1 MSKIRIFALG
11 GLNEDGKNMYV
22 VEADKDIFIFDAGLK
37 YPKDRLLGIDYII
50 PSFNYLKENIKR
62 IKGIFLSHGHESN
75 MGAISDIVMDLP
87 NIPIY
92 GLKYT
97 MEVLKLQLALDKVV
111 ARNLNEIKSDVRIDF
126 GRFSVFPI
134 RVTHSI
140 PDSTLYVLNTPD
152 GSIVYGGDFIFDPTM
167 TDSYGCDI
175 GKLAYIGKQKQKV
188 LCLMTESMYAEHD
201 GFTSPNH
208 RVSSF
213 IKEVLKTNENRII
226 MSVLPAHIYRIQEI
240 FDEVSKTHRK
250 IVIMGKYLQEIIYKS
265 LDMNY
270 LNINRNKIGDLSNLN
285 DKGVVILVS
294 DFKDKPY
301 ANLER
306 ILKDNDKY
314 VRLQETDTIFI
325 TEPMYMGVEKR
336 MVMIMDEFAKRK
348 INVVSLSNKKHLLFH
363 PSKEDLMLMINM
375 MKPKYYFPI
384 KGNYKD
390 QVENANLALKL
401 GISKDN
407 IILKQNGDVVT
418 FINGK
423 LVEREE
429 KIKVDEV
436 LIDGKSQ
443 NDIGELVLKDR
454 EMLAEAG
461 IVLVTATLDKKTK
474 EILAGPEILTRGFI
488 YVKDNMDIL
497 KESSVI
503 SERIIKNNIYGSH
516 VDYNT
521 IKQDIRTTL
530 GKYFYETT
538 ECRPMI
544 ITVISE
550 V

>member
-1 MSKIRIFALG
+1 MSKIRLFALG

-22 VEADKDIFIFDAGLK
+22 VEVDKDIFIFDSGLK

-50 PSFNYLKENIKR
+50 PSFDYLKENKKR

-75 MGAISDIVMDLP
+75 IGAMGDILMDLP
-87 NIPIY
+87 SIPVY

-97 MEVLKLQLALDKVV
+97 MEMLKIQLALDKVE
-111 ARNLNEIKSDVRIDF
+111 ATNLREIKANSKLNF
-126 GRFSVFPI
+126 GDNSIFPI
-134 RVTHSI
+134 EVTHSI
-140 PDSTLYVLNTPD
+140 PDSTLYVLNTKD

-167 TDSYGCDI
+167 TNHFSCDI
-175 GKLAYIGKQKQKV
+175 GRLAYIGKQNV
-188 LCLMTESMYAEHD
+188 LCLMTESMYSEKD
-201 GFTSPNH
+201 GFTSPKH
-208 RVSSF
+208 RVAPF
-213 IKEVLKTNENRII
+213 IRSVLHDNENRII

-240 FDEVSKTHRK
+240 FDEVSKTNRK
-250 IVIMGKYLQEIIYKS
+250 IVIMGKMLQDI
-265 LDMNY
+265 
-270 LNINRNKIGDLSNLN
+270 INRSLELKYLTINETKIGDLSNLN
-285 DKGVVILVS
+285 DKGVVVLVS
-294 DFKDKPY
+294 DLKDKPY

-314 VRLQETDTIFI
+314 IKLMETDTIFI

-336 MVMIMDEFAKRK
+336 MVMIMDEFAKKK
-348 INVVSLSNKKHLLFH
+348 INIISLSNKNHLLFH
-363 PSKEDLMLMINM
+363 PSKEDLMLMIKM
-375 MKPKYYFPI
+375 MNPKYYFPI
-384 KGNYKD
+384 KGNYKN
-390 QVENANLALKL
+390 QVENGNLALKL
-401 GISKDN
+401 GIKKEN
-407 IILKQNGDVVT
+407 ILLKQNGDVIT

-423 LVEREE
+423 LIDDNTH
-429 KIKVDEV
+429 IKVDEV

-503 SERIIKNNIYGSH
+503 SERIIKNNISNNY

-521 IKQDIRTTL
+521 IKQEIRTTL

-544 ITVISE
+544 ITVIGE

>member
-1 MSKIRIFALG
+1 MSKIKIFALG

-22 VEADKDIFIFDAGLK
+22 VSVDNDIFIFDCGLK

-50 PSFNYLKENIKR
+50 PSYDYLKENKKN

-75 MGAISDIVMDLP
+75 IGAVSDILMDLKD
-87 NIPIY
+87 IPIY

-97 MEVLKLQLALDKVV
+97 LEMLKFQLALDKVE
-111 ARNLNEIKSDVRIDF
+111 ATNLREIKPHSKINF
-126 GRFSVFPI
+126 GNNSIFPI
-134 RVTHSI
+134 TVTHSI
-140 PDSTLYVLNTPD
+140 PDSTLYVLNTKD
-152 GSIVYGGDFIFDPTM
+152 GSIVYTGDFIFDPTM
-167 TDSYGCDI
+167 TDHFSCDI
-175 GKLAYIGKQKQKV
+175 GRLAYIGKQNV
-188 LCLMTESMYAEHD
+188 LCLLSESMYAEHD
-201 GFTSPNH
+201 GFTSPKH

-213 IKEVLKTNENRII
+213 IKEVLHNNENRII

-240 FDEVSKTHRK
+240 FNEISKTNRK
-250 IVIMGKYLQEIIYKS
+250 IVIMGKNLQDIINKS
-265 LDMNY
+265 LELKY
-270 LNINRNKIGDLSNLN
+270 LHINKTKIGDLN
-285 DKGVVILVS
+285 DLSSKGVVILVS
-294 DFKDKPY
+294 DLKEKPY

-314 VRLQETDTIFI
+314 IKLNESDTIFI
-325 TEPMYMGVEKR
+325 TEPMYLGVEKR
-336 MVMIMDEFAKRK
+336 MVMIMDEFAKK
-348 INVVSLSNKKHLLFH
+348 NINVIALSSKNHLLFH
-363 PSKEDLMLMINM
+363 PSKEDLMLMIKM
-375 MKPKYYFPI
+375 MNPKYYFPI

-401 GISKDN
+401 GISKEN
-407 IILKQNGDVVT
+407 ILLKQNGDVVT

-423 LVEREE
+423 LVNSNEV
-429 KIKVDEV
+429 IKVDEV

-461 IVLVTATLDKKTK
+461 IVLVTATLDRKTK

-503 SERIIKNNIYGSH
+503 SERIIKNNTNNNY
-516 VDYNT
+516 VDHNT
-521 IKQDIRTTL
+521 IKQEIRSTL

-544 ITVISE
+544 ITVIGE
-550 V
+550 I

>member
-1 MSKIRIFALG
+1 MSKIRLFALG

-22 VEADKDIFIFDAGLK
+22 VEVDKDIFIFDAGLK

-50 PSFNYLKENIKR
+50 PSFNYLKENIRR

-75 MGAISDIVMDLP
+75 IGAISDILMDLP

-97 MEVLKLQLALDKVV
+97 LEVLKLQLEIDKVEGT
-111 ARNLNEIKSDVRIDF
+111 NLREIKPHSKLNF
-126 GRFSVFPI
+126 GACSVFPI
-134 RVTHSI
+134 AVTHSI

-152 GSIVYGGDFIFDPTM
+152 GCIVYGGDFIFDPTM
-167 TDSYGCDI
+167 TGNFSCDI
-175 GKLAYIGKQKQKV
+175 GRLAYIGKQNV
-188 LCLMTESMYAEHD
+188 LCLMTESMYAERD
-201 GFTSPNH
+201 GFTSPKH

-213 IKEVLKTNENRII
+213 IKEVLHNNENRII

-240 FDEVSKTHRK
+240 FDEVSKTNRK
-250 IVIMGKYLQEIIYKS
+250 IVIMGKYLQDIVNKS
-265 LDMNY
+265 LELKY
-270 LNINRNKIGDLSNLN
+270 LHINKTKIGDLSNLN
-285 DKGVVILVS
+285 DKGVVVLVS

-306 ILKDNDKY
+306 ILKDNDRYIK
-314 VRLQETDTIFI
+314 LAETDTIFI
-325 TEPMYMGVEKR
+325 TEPMYIGVEKR
-336 MVMIMDEFAKRK
+336 MVMIMDEFARRK
-348 INVVSLSNKKHLLFH
+348 INIIALSSKNHLLFH
-363 PSKEDLMLMINM
+363 PSKEDLMMMINM
-375 MKPKYYFPI
+375 MNPKYYFPI
-384 KGNYKD
+384 KGNYKE

-401 GISKDN
+401 GIKKEN
-407 IILKQNGDVVT
+407 IILKLNGDVVT

-423 LVEREE
+423 LVDNQE
-429 KIKVDEV
+429 KIKIDEV

-443 NDIGELVLKDR
+443 NDVGELVLKDR

-488 YVKDNMDIL
+488 YVKDNMDVL

-503 SERIIKNNIYGSH
+503 SERIIKNNTSNNY
-516 VDYNT
+516 VDYNN
-521 IKQDIRTTL
+521 IKQEIRTNL
-530 GKYFYETT
+530 GKYFYEET

-544 ITVISE
+544 ITVIGE

>member
-50 PSFNYLKENIKR
+50 PSFKYLKDNIKKV
-62 IKGIFLSHGHESN
+62 KGIFLSHGHESN
-75 MGAISDIVMDLP
+75 MGAISDILMDLP
-87 NIPIY
+87 DIPIY

-97 MEVLKLQLALDKVV
+97 MEVLKLQLAIDKVV
-111 ARNLNEIKSDVRIDF
+111 ARNLHEIKSDVRIDF
-126 GRFSVFPI
+126 GKFSIFPI

-152 GSIVYGGDFIFDPTM
+152 GSVVYGGVFIFDPTM
-167 TDSYGCDI
+167 TDCFGCDI
-175 GKLAYIGKQKQKV
+175 GKLAYIGKQRV
-188 LCLMTESMYAEHD
+188 LCLMTESMYAERE

-208 RVSSF
+208 RASSF
-213 IKEVLKTNENRII
+213 IREVLHNNENRII

-240 FDEVSKTHRK
+240 FDEVSKTNRK
-250 IVIMGKYLQEIIYKS
+250 IVIMGKYLQDIINKS
-265 LDMNY
+265 LELKY
-270 LNINRNKIGDLSNLN
+270 LNINRTKIGDLSNLN
-285 DKGVVILVS
+285 DKGIIILVS

-314 VRLQETDTIFI
+314 VRLQESDTIFI

-348 INVVSLSNKKHLLFH
+348 INIVSLSNKKHLLFH

-401 GISKDN
+401 GIDKNN

-423 LVEREE
+423 LIEREE
-429 KIKVDEV
+429 NIKIDEV

-461 IVLVTATLDKKTK
+461 IVLVTATIDKKTK

-503 SERIIKNNIYGSH
+503 SERIIKNNIYENH